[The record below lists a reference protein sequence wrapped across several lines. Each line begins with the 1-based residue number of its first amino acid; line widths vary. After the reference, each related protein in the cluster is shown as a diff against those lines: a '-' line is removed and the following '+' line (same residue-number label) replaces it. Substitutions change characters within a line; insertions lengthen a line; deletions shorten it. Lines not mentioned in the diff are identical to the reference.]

1 MRSMSDATS
10 GTTPAAGTP
19 VDVKPRSR
27 DVTDGI
33 QKAPARAMLRAV
45 GMTDADFVKPQI
57 GLANAWNE
65 VTPCNMTL
73 RKLAQCA
80 KQGVNAA
87 GGFGMEFG
95 TITVSD
101 GISMGHEGM
110 RASLVSR
117 EVICDS
123 VETVMH
129 AERLDGFIGLAGC
142 DKSIPAMLMA
152 AARLDLA
159 SVFVYNGSIMPGEHH
174 GAALDITS
182 VFEAVGA
189 CALGKITEEE
199 LGEIE
204 RRACPGEGACG
215 GMFTANTM
223 SSIAEAIGMS
233 LPGTASPPA
242 IDSRREDDARRAGE
256 AVVNL
261 IRLGITPRMIMTK
274 PAFENAIAITSALGG
289 STNAVLH
296 LLALANEAG
305 VELELQD
312 FNRIAAKVPHIADMT
327 PGGKFHMSDL
337 DRVGGVPMVLKHLL
351 DAGLLH
357 GDCLTVTGKTMAENL
372 ADIDPPAPD
381 GVVVHPLDA
390 PIHSEGGIVILTGS
404 LAPKGAVVKVAG
416 LTQEQKQFEGIAR
429 VFDGEDGAMAAIL
442 SGSIQPGTVLV
453 IRYEGPKGGPGMREM
468 LAITGALKGAGRGAD
483 CALITDGRFSGGT
496 WGFCIG
502 HVAPEAVDGGPIA
515 FVHDGDVIRVDTHS
529 LTLDLVVDDGEIA
542 RRRASW
548 QPNPPRYTSGVLGK
562 YAKLVQGAETGAI
575 TNTL

>member
-1 MRSMSDATS
+1 MSTD
-10 GTTPAAGTP
+10 GTP

-33 QKAPARAMLRAV
+33 QKAPARAMLRAI
-45 GMTDADFVKPQI
+45 GMTENDWDRPQI
-57 GLANAWNE
+57 GVASAWNE

-73 RKLAQCA
+73 RKLAEHV
-80 KQGVNAA
+80 KHGVRAS
-87 GGFGMEFG
+87 GGFPMEFG

-123 VETVMH
+123 VETVVH
-129 AERLDGFIGLAGC
+129 AERLDGFVGLAGC

-159 SVFVYNGSIMPGEHH
+159 SVFVYNGSILPGQYD
-174 GAALDITS
+174 GRALDITS

-189 CALGKITEEE
+189 CALGNITEDE
-199 LGEIE
+199 LLEIE
-204 RRACPGEGACG
+204 RHACPGEGACG

-242 IDSRREDDARRAGE
+242 VDSRRENDARRAGE

-261 IRLGITPRMIMTK
+261 LRLGITPRMIMTK
-274 PAFENAIAITSALGG
+274 PAFENAIAVTSALGG

-305 VELELQD
+305 VDVHLDD
-312 FNRIAAKVPHIADMT
+312 FNRIAAKVPHIADMK
-327 PGGKFHMSDL
+327 PGGRYHMSDL
-337 DRVGGVPMVLKHLL
+337 DLVGGVPVVLKHLL
-351 DAGLLH
+351 DEGLLH
-357 GDCLTVTGKTMAENL
+357 GDVLTCTGQTMAENL
-372 ADIDPPAPD
+372 REVDPPAPD
-381 GVVVHPLDA
+381 RKVIFPVSEPLHA
-390 PIHSEGGIVILTGS
+390 EGGIIILSGT
-404 LAPKGAVVKVAG
+404 LAPKGSVVKVAG
-416 LTQEQKQFEGIAR
+416 LSAEQMKFEGTAR
-429 VFDGEDGAMAAIL
+429 VFDGEDGAMEAIL
-442 SGSIQPGTVLV
+442 GGSIQPGTVLV

-515 FVHDGDVIRVDTHS
+515 FVRDGDTIVIDVREHR
-529 LTLDLVVDDGEIA
+529 LDVVIDDAELA
-542 RRRASW
+542 KRKASW
-548 QPNPPRYTSGVLGK
+548 VPNPPRYTSGVLGK
-562 YAKLVQGAETGAI
+562 YARLVQGAETGAI
-575 TNTL
+575 TNPI